1 VPANELIIDSFAR
14 ANAPTG
20 EAVPTLPFLA
30 VQWAGAV
37 MKSPR
42 CRKIAA

>member
-1 VPANELIIDSFAR
+1 LIDGFAR

-20 EAVPTLPFLA
+20 EAVLTLPFLA
-30 VQWAGAV
+30 VQWTGAI
-37 MKSPR
+37 MMSPR